1 MVLAGRSCLRRLV
14 NRAFIF
20 APLRAPG
27 RENFMKTQNV
37 RWRSTALAILF
48 ACAPAVA
55 HPQRLV
61 GTVTDSVHR
70 APLRNATVV
79 ATPMDASRDSVFHS
93 ARTDAKGRFELD
105 SLRPGRY
112 SISVE
117 HAFTDSIG
125 LDVPSRIVA
134 IPATGTTETAL
145 AFPSVATLRRALCPA
160 ALTDT
165 TLGVMLGVLRN
176 ADGSPAAGG
185 RVVVG
190 WSDLSTDRTTLAIKR
205 DERTAS
211 TTADSLGVYRACGV
225 PAAVALLVQAQS
237 GSRQSGIINEQ
248 IGEAGVLVRD
258 FTLGA
263 EMDTTGGSVAA
274 GGTSAGSAGQGVV
287 TGSVEGARGEKIS
300 AARVT
305 LVGTAHSASVDENGA
320 FRVTGLPTGTQGFE
334 VVALGYLPRRFR
346 AEVTRDTRIG
356 VVKLDKS
363 VVVLDSMRVVARR
376 RYDTRAYPEFEERLR
391 RRALGRFVTEEM
403 IEQQHPFLLSDMLRM
418 MPGITMHAAPNGDP
432 ILTCNRSSRVSLV
445 GLLKSEW
452 IPANSEKRDENAA
465 DALWKIYID
474 GALDGTSDVNRLLP
488 SAVHGLEV
496 YHRNEAPAQYPTGIC
511 GAIIIWSK

>member
-1 MVLAGRSCLRRLV
+1 LKIRNVQPHLAI
-14 NRAFIF
+14 AI
-20 APLRAPG
+20 
-27 RENFMKTQNV
+27 
-37 RWRSTALAILF
+37 ALA
-48 ACAPAVA
+48 AAVPALA
-55 HPQRLV
+55 QAQRLV

-79 ATPMDASRDSVFHS
+79 ATPIDASRDSVFHS

-105 SLRPGRY
+105 SLALGRY
-112 SISVE
+112 SISIE

-134 IPATGTTETAL
+134 IAATGTTETAL
-145 AFPSVATLRRALCPA
+145 AFPSVATLRRTLCPA

-165 TLGVMLGVLRN
+165 TLGVMLGVVRN
-176 ADGSPAAGG
+176 ADGSPAAGS

-225 PAAVALLVQAQS
+225 PAAVTLLVQAQS
-237 GSRQSGIINEQ
+237 GSKQSGIINEQ
-248 IGEAGVLVRD
+248 IGEAAVLVRD
-258 FTLGA
+258 FTLGS
-263 EMDTTGGSVAA
+263 EVDTTGGSVAA
-274 GGTSAGSAGQGVV
+274 GGASSGSAGLGVV
-287 TGSVEGARGEKIS
+287 TGSVEGAHGEKIS

-320 FRVTGLPTGTQGFE
+320 FRFTGLPTGTQGFE

-363 VVVLDSMRVVARR
+363 VVVLDSIRVVARR

-391 RRALGRFVTEEM
+391 HRPIGRFVTEEM
-403 IEQQHPFLLSDMLRM
+403 IDRQHPFLLSDMLRM

-432 ILTCNRSSRVSLV
+432 ILTCNRSSQVSLV
-445 GLLKSEW
+445 GLLPKNAVQPGSER
-452 IPANSEKRDENAA
+452 RDENGSE
-465 DALWKIYID
+465 ALWMIYID
-474 GALDGTSDVNRLLP
+474 GVPDASADVNRLLP
-488 SAVHGLEV
+488 SAVHGMEV

-511 GAIIIWSK
+511 GAIVIWSK